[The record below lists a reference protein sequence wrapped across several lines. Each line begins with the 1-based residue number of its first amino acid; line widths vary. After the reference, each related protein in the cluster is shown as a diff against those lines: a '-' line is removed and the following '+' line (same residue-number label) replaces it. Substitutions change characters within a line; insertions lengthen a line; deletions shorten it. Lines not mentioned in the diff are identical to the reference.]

1 MELDGAQWERLRSA
15 IAAYFSGRS
24 VGITWRGDVVTET
37 RTGREWGLA
46 SLIQLAASTPE
57 DRWTEMV
64 QRHFDSIAA
73 LDVAI
78 PERFE
83 EAAPRLRVRLG
94 PRPPHISMY
103 IWRRVAAGLVETLM
117 LQLHGA
123 ARNVPPETVADWEVD
138 PEVVWKKARDNTL
151 WDDPVE
157 REIMIS
163 PKGGRVVHVTG
174 GFFASS
180 RLLVLDRYLPV
191 RRRQG
196 ALAMLPRRHSLLYIE
211 VGERRRLYKDLEA
224 LLELGSRFYLEGP
237 GSSTGDVFWW
247 RAGEIRRLMRAGRS
261 GLDHCRNG
269 GGRSDQGDR
278 QIAGEGP
285 CAERGTT

>member
-1 MELDGAQWERLRSA
+1 VELDGAQWERLRSV
-15 IAAYFSGRS
+15 IAAYFSGRT
-24 VGITWRGDVVTET
+24 VEVTWGGDVVTET

-64 QRHFDSIAA
+64 RWHFDSIAA
-73 LDVAI
+73 LEVAI

-103 IWRRVAAGLVETLM
+103 TWRRVAAGLVETLM

-123 ARNVPPETVADWEVD
+123 ARNVPPETVSGWQVD
-138 PEVVWKKARDNTL
+138 PVVVWKKARDNTL
-151 WDDPVE
+151 WDDPVD
-157 REIMIS
+157 RELMIS
-163 PKGGRVVHVTG
+163 TKGGRVVHVTG

-180 RLLVLDRYLPV
+180 RLLVLDRYLPI
-191 RRRQG
+191 RRHQG

-211 VGERRRLYKDLEA
+211 LGEKRRLYKDLEA
-224 LLELGSRFYLEGP
+224 LLELGNRFYREGP
-237 GSSTGDVFWW
+237 GSSTPDVFWW
-247 RAGEIRRLMRAGRS
+247 RAGEIRRLMRSGRYRPIIAQTV
-261 GLDHCRNG
+261 L
-269 GGRSDQGDR
+269 GDLLR
-278 QIAGEGP
+278 AVP
-285 CAERGTT
+285 PDRGAAHVQNM

>member
-1 MELDGAQWERLRSA
+1 MVELDGAQRARLRSA
-15 IAAYFSGRS
+15 IATYFSGRR
-24 VGITWRGDVVTET
+24 VGITWGGDVVIET

-46 SLIQLAASTPE
+46 SLAQLAASTPE
-57 DRWTEMV
+57 DHWTEMV

-94 PRPPHISMY
+94 PRPPNISMY
-103 IWRRVAAGLVETLM
+103 IWRRVTAGLVETLM

-123 ARNVPPETVADWEVD
+123 ARNVPPERIAGWDVD

-157 REIMIS
+157 RELMIS
-163 PKGGRVVHVTG
+163 PTGGRVVHVTG

-196 ALAMLPRRHSLLYIE
+196 ALAILPRRHSLLYIE
-211 VGERRRLYKDLEA
+211 VGEWRRLYKDLEA
-224 LLELGSRFYLEGP
+224 LLELGNRFYVEGP
-237 GSSTGDVFWW
+237 GSSTRDVFWW

-261 GLDHCRNG
+261 GL
-269 GGRSDQGDR
+269 S
-278 QIAGEGP
+278 IV
-285 CAERGTT
+285 GTVADDLIKALPHRPAAHVWNM

>member
-1 MELDGAQWERLRSA
+1 MELDGAQRERLRSA

-24 VGITWRGDVVTET
+24 VGITWGGDVVTET

-46 SLIQLAASTPE
+46 SLAQLAASTPE
-57 DRWTEMV
+57 DHWTEMV

-123 ARNVPPETVADWEVD
+123 ARNVPPETVAGWEVD

-157 REIMIS
+157 RELMIS
-163 PKGGRVVHVTG
+163 PTGGRVVHVTG

-211 VGERRRLYKDLEA
+211 VGERRRLYKDLDA
-224 LLELGSRFYLEGP
+224 LLELGNRFYLEGP

-261 GLDHCRNG
+261 GLTIVGTVVD
-269 GGRSDQGDR
+269 DLIKALPDR
-278 QIAGEGP
+278 PAAHVQNM
-285 CAERGTT
+285 